1 MQYLKYNIAR
11 YTVGLRC
18 QVLTAVAMKKKAF
31 CSLLEV
37 IRSTRRNTPVGC
49 KLRGGVANTK
59 GRRPCFNRNR
69 NGDLILVLGYTL
81 LKPTTS
87 TCLDTGW
94 TTGRKR
100 FDPRQRQR
108 IFPLTSVSRP
118 TLAPIQ
124 LPVQRVL
131 GVISSGLKGG
141 QGVTLTTYPQL
152 VPISRMSRS
161 YTFSPPK
168 RLHSV

>member
-1 MQYLKYNIAR
+1 M
-11 YTVGLRC
+11 VP
-18 QVLTAVAMKKKAF
+18 

-37 IRSTRRNTPVGC
+37 TRSTRRNTPVGC
-49 KLRGGVANTK
+49 KLRCGVANTK

-69 NGDLILVLGYTL
+69 NVDLILVLGYTL

-94 TTGRKR
+94 MTGRKR
-100 FDPRQRQR
+100 FGPRQRQR
-108 IFPLTSVSRP
+108 IFPLTYVSRP
-118 TLAPIQ
+118 ALAPIQ

-141 QGVTLTTYPQL
+141 QDVTLTTDHL
-152 VPISRMSRS
+152 
-161 YTFSPPK
+161 PPT
-168 RLHSV
+168 SADFDNE